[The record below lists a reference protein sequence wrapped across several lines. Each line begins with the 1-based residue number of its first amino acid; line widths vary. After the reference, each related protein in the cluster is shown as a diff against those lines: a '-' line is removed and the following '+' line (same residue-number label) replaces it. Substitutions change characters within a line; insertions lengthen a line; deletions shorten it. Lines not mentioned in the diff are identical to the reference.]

1 MGSGENDQTK
11 IDSSNENNIENDE
24 SVNVHFDTAREKP
37 SSENPPS
44 KFSSSSKFDLLLQ
57 LFSFLTRQAN
67 VNTVIIAKVDKIRK
81 NCNPTKYILF

>member
-11 IDSSNENNIENDE
+11 IDSSNETNIENDE

-44 KFSSSSKFDLLLQ
+44 KFS
-57 LFSFLTRQAN
+57 
-67 VNTVIIAKVDKIRK
+67 
-81 NCNPTKYILF
+81 